1 MKGQKKTV
9 LITAL
14 AVMVLFMGI
23 AIGAA
28 GTDEDPLISLSYIEN
43 VLMPYID
50 EATGSEDPGFVVVEL
65 EAGHSLVAYSG
76 SEIILRS
83 GEGLISIPK
92 NASGGFTDV
101 TKGADISN
109 GDMAEANHLLIC
121 PRSDGRKIKAN
132 TKVYLMV
139 RGSYEVE

>member
-1 MKGQKKTV
+1 MKGQKKTI

-14 AVMVLFMGI
+14 TVTVLFMGI

-28 GTDEDPLISLSYIEN
+28 GTDDDPLISLSYIEN

-50 EATGSEDPGFVVVEL
+50 EATGSAGFTVVEL
-65 EAGHSLVAYSG
+65 NAGQSLVAKAG

-83 GEGLISIPK
+83 GEGMVSIPK

-132 TKVYLMV
+132 TKVYLMI
-139 RGSYEVE
+139 RGSYEIA